1 MLALFD
7 CNSFYCE
14 AERVMRPSLRG
25 VPLVVA
31 SNQDGCV
38 VSRSEEAKALGVRMG
53 HPVFELKQQRR
64 NAGLVVLSSNFP
76 YYAEISE
83 RVFSL
88 LDGFSP
94 MVERAS
100 IDEAFASC
108 DGLPGDIT
116 HRARRMRQR
125 IIDWVGIPCGV
136 GIASTKTLAKL
147 ATHVAKKAERTPGSY
162 PVHLSQVCNLDA
174 VEPSV
179 VSEIMERTDVSDVWG
194 VGPRLTQQLRDAGVA
209 TALELRR
216 LDPAMV
222 RNRWSVV
229 LERTVLELN
238 GVQCFNVE
246 DVPGVRKEIACTR
259 SFASPV
265 RSLQILEEAV
275 GEFVQR
281 AAVKLRKQGSVAGQV
296 LVFLRTSPFRSG
308 PRHTPHAAMQTL
320 EATND
325 SRVLAGLALMGLRM
339 IHRGGYDYMR
349 AGVVLQDLSRESQ
362 RQAAFEFDLQER
374 GSEVMGVVDALNQRY
389 GRGTIGLG
397 GSMVDQRPALED
409 WRPRQSL
416 LTPCYT
422 TRWSD
427 IPVALA

>member
-14 AERVMRPSLRG
+14 AERVLRPSLRG

-53 HPVFELKQQRR
+53 HPVFELKQLRR
-64 NAGLVVLSSNFP
+64 EAGLVVLSSNFP

-94 MVERAS
+94 IVERAS
-100 IDEAFASC
+100 IDEAFANC

-147 ATHVAKKAERTPGSY
+147 STLVSKKAERTPGSY
-162 PVHLSQVCNLDA
+162 PAHLSQVCNLDA
-174 VEPSV
+174 VESAA
-179 VSEIMERTDVSDVWG
+179 VSEIMGRTDVSDVWG
-194 VGPRLTQQLRDAGVA
+194 VGPRLTQQLREAGVA
-209 TALELRR
+209 TALDLRR

-238 GVQCFNVE
+238 GVQCLNVE
-246 DVPGVRKEIACTR
+246 DVPSARKEIACTR

-265 RSLQILEEAV
+265 RSLQILEDAV
-275 GEFVQR
+275 GDFVQR

-325 SRVLAGLALMGLRM
+325 SRVLTGLALMGLRM
-339 IHRGGYDYMR
+339 IHRVGYDYMK
-349 AGVVLQDLSRESQ
+349 AGVVLQDLGSESL
-362 RQAAFEFDLQER
+362 RQTAFEFGLQVR

-397 GSMVDQRPALED
+397 GSMVDRRPVLED
-409 WRPRQSL
+409 WRPRQNL

-427 IPVALA
+427 IPVARA